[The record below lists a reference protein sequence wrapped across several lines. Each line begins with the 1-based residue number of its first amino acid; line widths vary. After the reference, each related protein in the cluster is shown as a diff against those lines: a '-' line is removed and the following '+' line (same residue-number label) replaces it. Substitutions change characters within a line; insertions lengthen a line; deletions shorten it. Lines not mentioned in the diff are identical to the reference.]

1 MTNISQHQKP
11 SSFHGSENLLPVM
24 ENKNKT
30 GNGYRDGM
38 GMGIWNGYGMGW
50 DEYGVRWIWN
60 GYGMRID
67 EIWDGY
73 EMRWDGYGT
82 G

>member
-38 GMGIWNGYGMGW
+38 GMSEKAETRYNGL
-50 DEYGVRWIWN
+50 
-60 GYGMRID
+60 
-67 EIWDGY
+67 
-73 EMRWDGYGT
+73 
-82 G
+82 